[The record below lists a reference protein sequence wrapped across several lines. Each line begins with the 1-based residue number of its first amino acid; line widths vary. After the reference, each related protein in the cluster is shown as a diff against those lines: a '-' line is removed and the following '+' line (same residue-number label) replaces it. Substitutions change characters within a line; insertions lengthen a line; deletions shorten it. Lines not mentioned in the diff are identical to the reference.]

1 MTNSSIHR
9 ESNLETPNKVVTN
22 KEIEINLRR
31 SKRLESSD
39 EIGKYCELDPK
50 RPSTKTENKQEKN
63 GKSKPKLTKR
73 VKKVSDSKL
82 PKPKKKSRNPFIL

>member
-1 MTNSSIHR
+1 MTNSSINR
-9 ESNLETPNKVVTN
+9 ESKLETTNKVVIN

-31 SKRLESSD
+31 SKRLESSE

-50 RPSTKTENKQEKN
+50 KSSTKTENKQEKN

-73 VKKVSDSKL
+73 VKKVSDCEA
-82 PKPKKKSRNPFIL
+82 PKPKKKPRNPFIL